1 MSKHNFYRKSVIVG
15 AGYIAVEMAQILH
28 SLGSEVTLLIRGD
41 AVLRNFDEM
50 ISKAV
55 TEEIQANGVNILSHT
70 QVSRCGPCNKSF
82 WWKSRLHRY
91 LEFELS
97 CQKMQNDAIF
107 KLRFVQQSA
116 FGWTNFLILIKK
128 MLRVK
133 LLVTQQKYRESLN
146 HHFPIILFFWKNM
159 VSKI

>member
-55 TEEIQANGVNILSHT
+55 TEEIQA
-70 QVSRCGPCNKSF
+70 
-82 WWKSRLHRY
+82 
-91 LEFELS
+91 FE
-97 CQKMQNDAIF
+97 
-107 KLRFVQQSA
+107 V
-116 FGWTNFLILIKK
+116 
-128 MLRVK
+128 
-133 LLVTQQKYRESLN
+133 
-146 HHFPIILFFWKNM
+146 
-159 VSKI
+159 